1 MSGAVDAAGGLDAA
15 SPKISIRSVTSL
27 RTVNTKHS
35 AKQRRAGPDRRP
47 ARRCARRHRRN
58 DRLGLLHTVRLDVL
72 TKPLVYARDADSF
85 TGVLGMTVTPTAALA
100 LVAQLDDP
108 AWSTPLNRSEDE
120 VAALVAEGRGWLLLA
135 R

>member
-1 MSGAVDAAGGLDAA
+1 
-15 SPKISIRSVTSL
+15 
-27 RTVNTKHS
+27 
-35 AKQRRAGPDRRP
+35 
-47 ARRCARRHRRN
+47 
-58 DRLGLLHTVRLDVL
+58 VL

-85 TGVLGMTVTPTAALA
+85 AGVLGMTVTPTAAPA